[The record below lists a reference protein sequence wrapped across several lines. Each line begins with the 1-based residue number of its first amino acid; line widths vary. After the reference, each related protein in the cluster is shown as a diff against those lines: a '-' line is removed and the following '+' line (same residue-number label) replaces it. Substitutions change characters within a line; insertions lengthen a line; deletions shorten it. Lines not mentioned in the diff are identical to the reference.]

1 MVKAAQAAAAGA
13 ANGGNTEIG
22 KVVKVTGATAAKGG
36 DATSVNGI
44 ASGIKGIVTAAEKAG
59 KEGKLESE
67 EVAGAGEANADAGK
81 LFAKKKANDGGG
93 DAAAAEKAGK
103 EGKLE
108 SEEVAGAGDGNE
120 DAGKLFAKKKN
131 DAANG
136 GGDAAAAEKAA
147 AAVSAVSGKQI
158 LKAIVDAAEKAGAGV
173 EDVKDAKNPIDAA
186 IGSTG
191 KNKNAAAFDK
201 MKKND
206 QIAAAI
212 VLRGMAKDGEFALK
226 NNANNA
232 EKGLKSTVESAVN
245 NTVSG
250 WLEEMVKAAQ
260 TAATAASGGKEDMIG
275 KVVKVNAAAAKG
287 GEEKSVNGIA
297 GGIKGIVEAA
307 EKAGEEGKLKSEAA
321 GEANADAGKLFATK
335 KKADEA
341 DGGGAG
347 DAEKA
352 AAAVSAVSGKQILKA
367 IVDAA
372 GKAGEK
378 KGVDDVKDAKNP
390 IDAAIGST
398 KDNKTAAAFNKMK
411 KNDQIAAAI
420 VLRGMA
426 KDGEF
431 ALKNAEHANAEKGL
445 KSTVESA
452 VNKTVSGWLEEMV
465 KAATEAATAA
475 SGGNTEMI
483 GKVVKVN
490 AAAAKGG
497 EEKSVNGIASGIKGI
512 VEAAEKAG
520 EEGKLESEAA
530 GEANADAGKLFA
542 KKNDAANGG
551 GGAAD
556 TEKAAAAVSAV
567 SGKQILKAIVD
578 AAGKEEKKGV
588 ADVKDATNPIDAA
601 IGSTGENKNAAAFDK
616 DGMKKNDQIAA
627 AIVLRGMAKDGE
639 FALKNADA
647 DKAEKG
653 LKSTVESAVNKTVS
667 GWLEEMVKAAQT
679 AAGAA
684 NGDNTEIGKVVKVT
698 GGAAAAKG
706 GEEKSVNGIAG
717 GIKGIVAAAEKAG
730 EEGKL
735 ESEAAA
741 GAGEDNAEAG
751 KLFATKK
758 KADEA
763 DGGGAADAEKAAAA
777 VSAVSGKQIL
787 KAIVDA
793 AGKAGEK
800 KGVDDVKEA
809 TNPIDAAIGSTK
821 DNKTAAAFS
830 QMKKNDQIAA
840 AIVLRG
846 MAKDGEFA
854 LKNDDADNAEKGLKS
869 TVESA
874 VNKTV
879 SGWLEEMAK
888 AATEAATAASGGK
901 EEMIGKVV
909 KVNAAA
915 AKGGDATSV
924 NGIASGIKGIVE
936 AAEKAGEEGKLKSE
950 AAAAGEAN
958 ADAGKLFA
966 KKNDDG
972 DNGGGGAA
980 DAEKAAAAVSAVS
993 GKQILKAIVD
1003 AAKGEEK
1010 KGVADVKDATNPID
1024 AAIGSTGENKNAAA
1038 AFDKDGMKKNDQIA
1052 AAIVLRGMAKDGEFA
1067 LKNDA
1072 ADKAKAGLKSTVESA
1087 VNKTLCRG
1095 MVRRDGKSC

>member
-191 KNKNAAAFDK
+191 ENKNAAAFDK

-226 NNANNA
+226 NADAANA

-245 NTVSG
+245 KTVSG

-297 GGIKGIVEAA
+297 GGIKGIVAAA
-307 EKAGEEGKLKSEAA
+307 EKAGEEGKLKSEAAA

-378 KGVDDVKDAKNP
+378 KGVDDVKDATNP

-398 KDNKTAAAFNKMK
+398 GDNKTAAAFNKMK

-431 ALKNAEHANAEKGL
+431 ALKNDDAANAEKGL

-530 GEANADAGKLFA
+530 AGGNENAGKLFA
-542 KKNDAANGG
+542 AKKKDEG
-551 GGAAD
+551 GGA
-556 TEKAAAAVSAV
+556 
-567 SGKQILKAIVD
+567 G
-578 AAGKEEKKGV
+578 
-588 ADVKDATNPIDAA
+588 
-601 IGSTGENKNAAAFDK
+601 
-616 DGMKKNDQIAA
+616 
-627 AIVLRGMAKDGE
+627 
-639 FALKNADA
+639 
-647 DKAEKG
+647 
-653 LKSTVESAVNKTVS
+653 
-667 GWLEEMVKAAQT
+667 
-679 AAGAA
+679 
-684 NGDNTEIGKVVKVT
+684 
-698 GGAAAAKG
+698 
-706 GEEKSVNGIAG
+706 
-717 GIKGIVAAAEKAG
+717 
-730 EEGKL
+730 
-735 ESEAAA
+735 
-741 GAGEDNAEAG
+741 
-751 KLFATKK
+751 
-758 KADEA
+758 
-763 DGGGAADAEKAAAA
+763 
-777 VSAVSGKQIL
+777 
-787 KAIVDA
+787 
-793 AGKAGEK
+793 
-800 KGVDDVKEA
+800 
-809 TNPIDAAIGSTK
+809 
-821 DNKTAAAFS
+821 
-830 QMKKNDQIAA
+830 
-840 AIVLRG
+840 
-846 MAKDGEFA
+846 
-854 LKNDDADNAEKGLKS
+854 
-869 TVESA
+869 
-874 VNKTV
+874 
-879 SGWLEEMAK
+879 
-888 AATEAATAASGGK
+888 
-901 EEMIGKVV
+901 
-909 KVNAAA
+909 
-915 AKGGDATSV
+915 
-924 NGIASGIKGIVE
+924 
-936 AAEKAGEEGKLKSE
+936 
-950 AAAAGEAN
+950 
-958 ADAGKLFA
+958 
-966 KKNDDG
+966 
-972 DNGGGGAA
+972 

-1010 KGVADVKDATNPID
+1010 KGVADVKEATNPID
-1024 AAIGSTGENKNAAA
+1024 AAIGSTGGDKAAA
-1038 AFDKDGMKKNDQIA
+1038 AFSKDGMKKNDQIA

-1067 LKNDA
+1067 LKNNA
-1072 ADKAKAGLKSTVESA
+1072 NNAEKGLKSTVESA

-1095 MVRRDGKSC
+1095 MVRRDGKSCY

>member
-1 MVKAAQAAAAGA
+1 
-13 ANGGNTEIG
+13 
-22 KVVKVTGATAAKGG
+22 
-36 DATSVNGI
+36 
-44 ASGIKGIVTAAEKAG
+44 
-59 KEGKLESE
+59 
-67 EVAGAGEANADAGK
+67 
-81 LFAKKKANDGGG
+81 
-93 DAAAAEKAGK
+93 
-103 EGKLE
+103 
-108 SEEVAGAGDGNE
+108 
-120 DAGKLFAKKKN
+120 
-131 DAANG
+131 
-136 GGDAAAAEKAA
+136 
-147 AAVSAVSGKQI
+147 
-158 LKAIVDAAEKAGAGV
+158 
-173 EDVKDAKNPIDAA
+173 
-186 IGSTG
+186 
-191 KNKNAAAFDK
+191 
-201 MKKND
+201 
-206 QIAAAI
+206 
-212 VLRGMAKDGEFALK
+212 MA
-226 NNANNA
+226 
-232 EKGLKSTVESAVN
+232 
-245 NTVSG
+245 
-250 WLEEMVKAAQ
+250 
-260 TAATAASGGKEDMIG
+260 
-275 KVVKVNAAAAKG
+275 
-287 GEEKSVNGIA
+287 
-297 GGIKGIVEAA
+297 
-307 EKAGEEGKLKSEAA
+307 
-321 GEANADAGKLFATK
+321 
-335 KKADEA
+335 
-341 DGGGAG
+341 
-347 DAEKA
+347 
-352 AAAVSAVSGKQILKA
+352 
-367 IVDAA
+367 
-372 GKAGEK
+372 
-378 KGVDDVKDAKNP
+378 
-390 IDAAIGST
+390 
-398 KDNKTAAAFNKMK
+398 
-411 KNDQIAAAI
+411 
-420 VLRGMA
+420 
-426 KDGEF
+426 
-431 ALKNAEHANAEKGL
+431 
-445 KSTVESA
+445 
-452 VNKTVSGWLEEMV
+452 

-475 SGGNTEMI
+475 SGGNTEI

-497 EEKSVNGIASGIKGI
+497 DATSVNGIASGIKGI

-578 AAGKEEKKGV
+578 AAKGEEKKGV

-616 DGMKKNDQIAA
+616 MKKNDQIAA

-800 KGVDDVKEA
+800 KGVADVKEA

-901 EEMIGKVV
+901 EDMIGKVV

-1010 KGVADVKDATNPID
+1010 KGVADVKDAKNPIE
-1024 AAIGSTGENKNAAA
+1024 AAIGSTGGEQNAAA